1 MKPILVALVGPT
13 GVGKTQVSL
22 DVAKALNAEII
33 SMDSMQIYRGMDI
46 GTAKSTLEDRGEV
59 VHHMIDIVNPHE
71 RFTVADYRNRAIPV
85 IEDVLSRHKL
95 PMLVGGTGL
104 YLDAIRYEMKLG
116 QSGADEAIRARL
128 REIADQPNGQLKLH
142 EMLQCVDPQTAQKLH
157 PNDVRRVMRAL
168 EIYETSGQTKSE
180 QTVQTRR
187 EGDYHVL
194 VYGLSQPR
202 EAMYARINA
211 RVDEM
216 MDAGLVDEVKRLL
229 DQGVEPNQ
237 EGGAMQAIGYKEMV
251 SALRGEISMERA
263 VELIKQNSRRYAK
276 RQWTWF
282 RHDESTCWFDYTDY
296 PNREA
301 LETALLNRIHA
312 DEQAYLENA

>member
-1 MKPILVALVGPT
+1 
-13 GVGKTQVSL
+13 
-22 DVAKALNAEII
+22 
-33 SMDSMQIYRGMDI
+33 
-46 GTAKSTLEDRGEV
+46 
-59 VHHMIDIVNPHE
+59 
-71 RFTVADYRNRAIPV
+71 
-85 IEDVLSRHKL
+85 
-95 PMLVGGTGL
+95 
-104 YLDAIRYEMKLG
+104 
-116 QSGADEAIRARL
+116 
-128 REIADQPNGQLKLH
+128 
-142 EMLQCVDPQTAQKLH
+142 
-157 PNDVRRVMRAL
+157 
-168 EIYETSGQTKSE
+168 
-180 QTVQTRR
+180 
-187 EGDYHVL
+187 
-194 VYGLSQPR
+194 
-202 EAMYARINA
+202 MYARINA

-229 DQGVEPNQ
+229 AQGVEPNQ